1 MKRKKP
7 TMKEMVRVVSSLIEE
22 IKRISHNLAN
32 VEFLIDSYFE
42 WKDEKGDLKKYVEQR
57 IKKLD
62 KNRDSSSVPN
72 KR

>member
-1 MKRKKP
+1 
-7 TMKEMVRVVSSLIEE
+7 MKEMVRVMSSLIEE

-57 IKKLD
+57 IEKLNKDRDNDSTPD
-62 KNRDSSSVPN
+62 K
-72 KR
+72 

>member
-1 MKRKKP
+1 M
-7 TMKEMVRVVSSLIEE
+7 SSLIEE

-57 IKKLD
+57 IEKLNKDRDNDSTPD
-62 KNRDSSSVPN
+62 K
-72 KR
+72 